1 LPGEAIEVKNVF
13 SDRRRRSLWFR
24 WSLTSKLFFSYAA
37 VLAALAILFSSSYGL
52 IVLKRVRLMAAEQSE
67 RAVLSLTK
75 ALVEE
80 GREEHRSTLRT
91 HAESAARVAQEV
103 RRSVES
109 GEASEAEAR
118 QRVIDFLD
126 QTDIGREGYFYVIDS
141 GGNVVYHPS
150 ESLIGTNQLGYE
162 FVRRQTRRK
171 AGFFDYAWQNPEDP
185 GPRKKIAYMAYFSG
199 WDWIITATD
208 YEEGLLSRVATEG
221 IENLLESY
229 ETTSGGAAYVVDSN
243 GSLLYDSLHGSRW
256 SRAVSKNVDA
266 SAEGVRLLEHEV
278 GRTLTYL
285 AWSPLPGYNAS
296 AAVVYSGDHL
306 TEAFAVFFPYLAAA
320 IAAALLLLLLLSKL
334 MASMVTAPIRRITAR
349 FVSQTEEEAEG
360 ELTGTDDLTRLVLR
374 LLRTSVR
381 LEHEQKHREEA
392 QSRLAY
398 LASHDSLTGLPN
410 RTSLSDRLNR
420 TVQACRRRNLRA
432 AVLFLDIDN
441 FKDIND
447 SYGHP
452 VGDELLKQL
461 ADALNARLRG
471 EDLVA
476 RFGGDE
482 FVMVLP
488 FIKDEMQVVDVVR
501 RLMTSI
507 RRPITVMDR
516 SVRPSASIGVAIYPE
531 NGEDPGELLQNA
543 DAAMYEAKRSGRA
556 TYRFHDPEM
565 NQIARSRLALQD
577 DVRRG
582 LQIGEFELHWQPI
595 VTAHGLEL
603 VRAEALLRWNRNGRL
618 IGPGEFMPMVENSPI
633 AGELG
638 QWVARTT
645 AQSIGALHTRLPEEF
660 SVSINVAPSEITETR
675 FVQRLVED
683 LREREDAFGRVHVE
697 ITESAAIHDIATAK
711 EVLADLREAGIQV
724 HLDDFGEG
732 YASLRYLREFGF
744 DSVKL
749 DRSFLRGVPASAR
762 ACSLVRGF
770 VELAHGMGLEVT
782 MEGVETGEQLSFLRE
797 LGADYLQ
804 GFYIGRPT
812 PVGSFMERIRTEV
825 ASSLFRSDFR

>member
-1 LPGEAIEVKNVF
+1 MF
-13 SDRRRRSLWFR
+13 SSRRRRALWFR
-24 WSLTSKLFFSYAA
+24 WSLSSKLFFSYAA
-37 VLAALAILFSSSYGL
+37 VLAALAILFSSSYGF
-52 IVLKRVRLMAAEQSE
+52 IVLKRVRLMAEQRSE
-67 RAVLSLTK
+67 RAVLSLAG

-80 GREEHRSTLRT
+80 GREEHRSTLRS
-91 HAESAARVAQEV
+91 HAESAARIAQQMT
-103 RRSVES
+103 RSADA
-109 GEASEAEAR
+109 GEYGEAEAKR
-118 QRVIDFLD
+118 RVLRFLD
-126 QTDIGREGYFYVIDS
+126 QTRIGEEGYFYVIDTD
-141 GGNVVYHPS
+141 GDVVYHPS
-150 ESLIGTNQLGYE
+150 QALIGTNQLGHE
-162 FVRRQTRRK
+162 FVRRQVLRK
-171 AGFFDYAWQNPEDP
+171 SGFFDYSWENPEDRE
-185 GPRKKIAYMAYFSG
+185 PRKKIAYMAYFPP
-199 WDWIITATD
+199 WDWIVTATD

-229 ETTSGGAAYVVDSN
+229 ETTAGGAAYVVDTN
-243 GSLLYDSLHGSRW
+243 GALLYDSFHGSRW
-256 SRAVSKNVDA
+256 SRAVSRHVEA
-266 SAEGVRLLEHEV
+266 SSPGVLLLEHEL
-278 GRTLTYL
+278 GKTLKYL
-285 AWSPLPGYNAS
+285 AWRPLPGYNAS
-296 AAVVYSGDHL
+296 AAVIYSGDHL
-306 TEAFAVFFPYLAAA
+306 TDAFSIFFPYLAGA
-320 IAAALLLLLLLSKL
+320 IGAGLLLLLFLSKF
-334 MASMVTAPIRRITAR
+334 MASVVTAPIRRITAR
-349 FVSQTEEEAEG
+349 FVSQTEEAG
-360 ELTGTDDLTRLVLR
+360 ESELGGTDDLTRLVLR

-381 LEHEQKHREEA
+381 LEREQKHHEEA

-398 LASHDSLTGLPN
+398 MASHDSLTGLPN
-410 RTSLSDRLNR
+410 RTSLSDRLNQ
-420 TVQACRRRNLRA
+420 TVKACRRRNLRA

-461 ADALNARLRG
+461 AEALRSSLRG

-488 FIKDEMQVVDVVR
+488 FVEDEMQVVEVVR
-501 RLMTSI
+501 RLMVSI
-507 RRPITVMDR
+507 RRPISVMNR
-516 SVRPSASIGVAIYPE
+516 SVRPSASIGVALYPE
-531 NGEDPGELLQNA
+531 NGEEPGELLQNA

-565 NQIARSRLALQD
+565 NQTARSRLALQD

-582 LQIGEFELHWQPI
+582 LHTGEFELHWQPI

-618 IGPGEFMPMVENSPI
+618 IGPGEFLPMVENSPI

-638 QWVARTT
+638 QWVARST
-645 AQSIGALHTRLPEEF
+645 AQSVAALHSRLPQDF
-660 SVSINVAPSEITETR
+660 SVSINVAPSEIMESR

-683 LREREDAFGRVHVE
+683 LGERADAFGRVHVE

-711 EVLADLREAGIQV
+711 EVLAGLRDAGIQV

-749 DRSFLRGVPASAR
+749 DRSFLRGVPASPR

-782 MEGVETGEQLSFLRE
+782 IEGVETAEQLTFLRE

-804 GFYIGRPT
+804 GFYIGHPS
-812 PVGSFMERIRTEV
+812 PVGTFMDILRTEA
-825 ASSLFRSDFR
+825 ASSLFRADFR